1 MNGVGASLW
10 LTSVEPGQEETEIH
24 HWESSG
30 LKIYNINP
38 QDINTVSFYLDVYNE
53 LDYDVIPRH
62 DFVDDDFVV
71 YPKGEENATEPKHET
86 QPTDLVLADNDACTL
101 MIVDLTPM
109 AWTVTRLKLTSK
121 TKQIKKSCLPLEVE
135 VP

>member
-1 MNGVGASLW
+1 MGGVK
-10 LTSVEPGQEETEIH
+10 SVEPGQEETEIH

-62 DFVDDDFVV
+62 GRA
-71 YPKGEENATEPKHET
+71 KIATLFMNT
-86 QPTDLVLADNDACTL
+86 
-101 MIVDLTPM
+101 
-109 AWTVTRLKLTSK
+109 
-121 TKQIKKSCLPLEVE
+121 
-135 VP
+135 